1 MVVKAV
7 DNLVT
12 LSSVVVGVVGN
23 EGLRST
29 PVVMVILY
37 LTVQSEPVQPSSQ
50 KQVPFCV
57 HTYYIKTQF
66 ISPQANMHYT
76 VYFIQNKYS
85 HSVSDYLED
94 PKITCT
100 VQLKYQIIP
109 KCRG

>member
-57 HTYYIKTQF
+57 HTYYIKQ
-66 ISPQANMHYT
+66 T
-76 VYFIQNKYS
+76 VYFSTSKYAL
-85 HSVSDYLED
+85 HSLYNT
-94 PKITCT
+94 K
-100 VQLKYQIIP
+100 
-109 KCRG
+109 